1 MTKNIIISIFCGV
14 KKMGVIKF
22 LAFKFFV
29 LVIFF
34 AFISLAIIGISLL
47 SDWIESLKSKNG
59 QRPKKSNNVI

>member
-1 MTKNIIISIFCGV
+1 
-14 KKMGVIKF
+14 MGVIKF